1 MIDFILLIIVIGIPI
16 IAQIAISSTYSTY
29 RNIANSKGLC
39 GQEVAR
45 QVLDANGLD
54 RVHVVEVRGS
64 LTDHYDP
71 KQKVVRLSSEV
82 FHGESIAALAVAA
95 HECGH
100 AIQDKENY
108 TWLRIRTLFVP
119 IVNIINHSAYIII
132 AISFLFQMF
141 DGILIAIAAV
151 FVGLIFQLITLPVE
165 FNASDRALK
174 QINKLSLVNKE
185 DKEGA
190 FKMLKAA
197 AWTYVA
203 AVLSS
208 LLNLMRLLL
217 SRGDRD

>member
-1 MIDFILLIIVIGIPI
+1 MDFILYLLVLIIPV
-16 IAQIAISSTYSTY
+16 IAQINVTSNYSKY
-29 RNIANSKGLC
+29 RSIANRKKFC

-45 QVLDANGLD
+45 KILDANGLD
-54 RVHVVEVRGS
+54 NVHIVEVRGNLS
-64 LTDHYDP
+64 DHYDP
-71 KQKVVRLSSEV
+71 NHKVVRLSTEV

-108 TWLRIRTLFVP
+108 TWLRIRTAFVP
-119 IVNIINHSAYIII
+119 IVNIITYSAYIMFFISMFLQII
-132 AISFLFQMF
+132 DLLLVAV
-141 DGILIAIAAV
+141 AAV
-151 FVGLIFQLITLPVE
+151 FMGLLFQLITLPVE

-174 QINKLSLVNKE
+174 QLNKLSLVTKE

-190 FKMLKAA
+190 GQMLKAA

-208 LLNLMRLLL
+208 LLNLLRLLKHY
-217 SRGDRD
+217 DRD